1 MNIRLIYFDLPFW
14 RAEASR
20 IALFLGSVPFDD
32 MRTTSEEFEKLKAAG
47 KLPYGQLPIL
57 EVDGEVIAQS
67 VAIARFCGKQARLY
81 PMDNDVNAARVDE
94 LLDTATQIT
103 ELLSPSLRET
113 DLEQRAILRDE
124 LASQTLPTWLGF
136 LESRLISNRDSG
148 YFVGPQLTI
157 ADLAIW
163 RLLGWITGGHLDGIP
178 TNLLDPCPTLHRH
191 FRRIDRHDG
200 VRSWMDKHYADR

>member
-1 MNIRLIYFDLPFW
+1 MNIRLIYFDMPFW

-20 IALFLGSVPFDD
+20 IALFLGGIPFDD
-32 MRTTSEEFEKLKAAG
+32 VRTTGEEFEKLKTAG
-47 KLPYGQLPIL
+47 TLPYGQLPVL
-57 EVDGEVIAQS
+57 EVDGTVIAQS
-67 VAIARFCGKQARLY
+67 VAIARFCGKQAGLY

-103 ELLSPSLRET
+103 ELLSPSFGET
-113 DLEQRAILRDE
+113 DSGKRAAMRDE

-136 LESRLISNRDSG
+136 LESRLISNRESG

-178 TNLLDPCPTLHRH
+178 TNLLDSHPKLDSH
-191 FRRIDRHDG
+191 FQNIDGHDG
-200 VRSWMDKHYADR
+200 VRSWMDQHYADR